1 MPTTENRSVAGLRQN
16 GIVRKINAWMT
27 SPYYV
32 MLIGLLAAVSN
43 IFSAELAVYTFYILC
58 GLYVSFFGDDYLP
71 VMPLVICCY
80 IVPSA
85 GSNPGRNETSV
96 FYPQHGGIYLLVLAV
111 AFFASV
117 IWRIAIDRQWGGK
130 RFFQEKR
137 ALLPGMLILGGAYL
151 LGGIGSGFYF
161 AKGINNILFALL
173 QFLSVFF
180 MYWFF
185 TGGVRWEKVR
195 KDYFAWTGLSVGCAL
210 VLQIANIYITGNV
223 LVGGSIVREAI
234 ATGWG
239 MYNNIGG
246 LLACMIPCAYYLAC
260 CRKNGWA
267 YNLLGLVFAGGV
279 VLTCSRS
286 SILGAG
292 AAYVISNILVLRKAE
307 SRCSNR
313 IAYVIT
319 VSVLVIAVAVLHRQI
334 YQLFQKL
341 LEKGLDPSSR
351 DVIYEE
357 GVKQFLKF
365 PVFGGTFY
373 PTDFKPWEWSTLEAF
388 TSFFPPRWHNTLVQ
402 LGASC
407 GTVGLLAYGYHR
419 YQTVKLFVKRR
430 SRETIYIAISIAA
443 LLGMSLLDCHIF
455 NVGPTLFYSMLL
467 AFAEKCAV
475 GIEKNM

>member
-1 MPTTENRSVAGLRQN
+1 MP
-16 GIVRKINAWMT
+16 
-27 SPYYV
+27 
-32 MLIGLLAAVSN
+32 
-43 IFSAELAVYTFYILC
+43 
-58 GLYVSFFGDDYLP
+58 
-71 VMPLVICCY
+71 
-80 IVPSA
+80 
-85 GSNPGRNETSV
+85 
-96 FYPQHGGIYLLVLAV
+96 
-111 AFFASV
+111 
-117 IWRIAIDRQWGGK
+117 
-130 RFFQEKR
+130 
-137 ALLPGMLILGGAYL
+137 
-151 LGGIGSGFYF
+151 
-161 AKGINNILFALL
+161 
-173 QFLSVFF
+173 
-180 MYWFF
+180 
-185 TGGVRWEKVR
+185 
-195 KDYFAWTGLSVGCAL
+195 
-210 VLQIANIYITGNV
+210 
-223 LVGGSIVREAI
+223 
-234 ATGWG
+234 
-239 MYNNIGG
+239 
-246 LLACMIPCAYYLAC
+246 
-260 CRKNGWA
+260 
-267 YNLLGLVFAGGV
+267 
-279 VLTCSRS
+279 
-286 SILGAG
+286 
-292 AAYVISNILVLRKAE
+292 
-307 SRCSNR
+307 